1 MRDSKVESYL
11 DDWSE
16 EEEIAESMIPLI
28 GKLYRDYGVVTTIY
42 GRSLVRGSTIDILKA
57 HRFSRQ
63 ILKDKLSVAS
73 SCRILQAV
81 SRLNL
86 APTRIDIG
94 KLTTKFEHD
103 NSGVDEDVFVRG
115 ELAEINTGQKTFLE
129 KPQDVVLYSFGR
141 IGRMLTRILIERS
154 GGSDKWRLRAVV
166 VQKKQADDLRKRASL
181 LRRDSIHGPFRG
193 AIVLDEAENAFVANG
208 IHNAIVLDNTGVW
221 RDREGLEWHLK
232 AKGVSSVI
240 LTAPGQ
246 GDIPNIVY
254 GVNNNAI
261 TEQEKIFSAASCT
274 TNAIVPVIKVMHDRF
289 RIEDGHIETCH
300 QIFAVEPP
308 FFRAGRKL
316 HLFCC

>member
-1 MRDSKVESYL
+1 MHLKEVLMRDSKVESYL

-28 GKLYRDYGVVTTIY
+28 GKLYRDYGVVTTVY

-115 ELAEINTGQKTFLE
+115 ELAEINTGQK
-129 KPQDVVLYSFGR
+129 
-141 IGRMLTRILIERS
+141 RS
-154 GGSDKWRLRAVV
+154 WRSLKMWFSTALGG
-166 VQKKQADDLRKRASL
+166 
-181 LRRDSIHGPFRG
+181 
-193 AIVLDEAENAFVANG
+193 LDG
-208 IHNAIVLDNTGVW
+208 
-221 RDREGLEWHLK
+221 
-232 AKGVSSVI
+232 
-240 LTAPGQ
+240 
-246 GDIPNIVY
+246 
-254 GVNNNAI
+254 
-261 TEQEKIFSAASCT
+261 C
-274 TNAIVPVIKVMHDRF
+274 
-289 RIEDGHIETCH
+289 
-300 QIFAVEPP
+300 
-308 FFRAGRKL
+308 
-316 HLFCC
+316 